1 MNMFQKATR
10 QQVPLKLGITG
21 PSGSGKTTAAL
32 RCLRG
37 LVGPEGRIAFCDT
50 ENGSASLYAHLTD
63 FDVVN
68 MNPPYQVA
76 KFLAVIKAAEEG
88 GYAGLIIDSGSAEWQ
103 ELLAEKEA
111 MDARGGNSFANW
123 GLITKKHEDF
133 LKALRNAKIH
143 IILCLRAKQEHV
155 QDKDASGKTTV
166 RKVGMAAIQ
175 REGAEYELTTVFDI
189 AMDHNAKA
197 SKDRTGLFDGRIEP
211 VTEDTGREIAAWL
224 ATGATP
230 IPEPEPTPA
239 PAPATATQGTATPAA
254 PAAARATAPRAQSAA
269 QPVAQ
274 GAKAP
279 THQAPAVA
287 QPGPTQASAAVPP
300 TPMATS
306 TPSPEPPAEWVAAL
320 VELAEVSVG
329 MDEKT
334 RKALIADFEQEGPS
348 ALPAVK
354 EEIAKLRFILHPE
367 TIPTTAGEVFAQMD
381 RPEAQPVSQQA
392 SDFVDG
398 LDPLPTYGTDPT
410 DGGISPVQYEAL
422 NVLIGAYKINRD
434 ALRSYMAKANHLLP
448 GANGPTLARMK
459 AEEFAKLRDKLVN
472 QTIAGKGETWSQ
484 RTVRVINSTP
494 ITTYSPV
501 PAAS

>member
-1 MNMFQKATR
+1 MSMFQKATR

-32 RCLRG
+32 RCMRG

-88 GYAGLIIDSGSAEWQ
+88 GYAGLIIDTGSAEWQ

-111 MDARGGNSFANW
+111 LDARGGNSFANW
-123 GLITKKHEDF
+123 GAITKKHEDF
-133 LKALRNAKIH
+133 LKAVRNARIH

-197 SKDRTGLFDGRIEP
+197 SKDRTGLFDGRLEP
-211 VTEDTGREIAAWL
+211 VTEETGREIAAWL
-224 ATGATP
+224 ATGAVP
-230 IPEPEPTPA
+230 IPDPTPA
-239 PAPATATQGTATPAA
+239 PAPATAPQGTATPAA
-254 PAAARATAPRAQSAA
+254 PAAARATAPRAQGAA

-279 THQAPAVA
+279 T
-287 QPGPTQASAAVPP
+287 PTQAAPKAPTASSAG
-300 TPMATS
+300 TNTSTGATS
-306 TPSPEPPAEWVAAL
+306 QPISEPPAEFVTAM

-329 MDEKT
+329 LDEKT
-334 RKALIADFEQEGPS
+334 RKALIADFEKEGPAS
-348 ALPAVK
+348 LPAVR

-367 TIPTTAGEVFAQMD
+367 TIPTTPGGVIAQMD
-381 RPEAQPVSQQA
+381 RPEAQPVSQLA

-398 LDPLPTYGTDPT
+398 LDPLPTYDTDEAG
-410 DGGISPVQYEAL
+410 GGISAVQYEAL
-422 NVLIGAYKINRD
+422 NQFIGAYKIDRD
-434 ALRSYMAKANHLLP
+434 CLRSYMAKAGHLLP
-448 GANGPTLARMK
+448 GKNGPTLARMK
-459 AEEFAKLRDKLVN
+459 SEEFAKLRDKLCN
-472 QTIAGKGETWSQ
+472 QKIASGKETWSQ
-484 RTVRVINSTP
+484 RTVRIINTTP

-501 PAAS
+501 SAAS

>member
-1 MNMFQKATR
+1 MTMFQKATR

-32 RCLRG
+32 RCMRG

-88 GYAGLIIDSGSAEWQ
+88 GYAGLIIDTGSAEWQ

-123 GLITKKHEDF
+123 GAITKKHEDF
-133 LKALRNAKIH
+133 LKAVRNARIH

-197 SKDRTGLFDGRIEP
+197 SKDRTGLFEGRLEP

-230 IPEPEPTPA
+230 SPDPIPA
-239 PAPATATQGTATPAA
+239 PAPATATHGTATPAA
-254 PAAARATAPRAQSAA
+254 PAVNRATTPRAQSVAHPA
-269 QPVAQ
+269 AQ
-274 GAKAP
+274 GAAK
-279 THQAPAVA
+279 PAV
-287 QPGPTQASAAVPP
+287 PTPTPTRQGASA
-300 TPMATS
+300 TPAGSGTTS
-306 TPSPEPPAEWVAAL
+306 AEPPAEWVAAL

-329 MDEKT
+329 MPEAT
-334 RKALIADFEQEGPS
+334 RKALIADFEKEGPA

-354 EEIAKLRFILHPE
+354 AEIAKLRFILHPE
-367 TIPTTAGEVFAQMD
+367 TIPTTAGEVFAQMP
-381 RPEAQPVSQQA
+381 RPDGAPVSQEA
-392 SDFVDG
+392 SDFVDD
-398 LDPLPTYGTDPT
+398 LDPRLDIEG
-410 DGGISPVQYEAL
+410 GGISGAQYEAL
-422 NVLIGAYKINRD
+422 GKFIGAYGLNRD
-434 ALRSYMAKANHLLP
+434 ALRAYMFKAGHLLP
-448 GANGPTLARMK
+448 GKNGPTLARLK
-459 AEEFAKLRDKLVN
+459 AEEFEKLRAKLTN
-472 QTIAGKGETWSQ
+472 QTIAAKGESWSQ
-484 RTVRVINSTP
+484 RTVRIINQTP
-494 ITTYSPV
+494 VTPYQPT
-501 PAAS
+501 ALAS